1 MLTTLKHRNLQA
13 EQYES
18 RKTACSSKRKDF
30 STKRE
35 RIQAGNKGIQGNV
48 EQRNKNETKK
58 LKEDTNFHL

>member
-18 RKTACSSKRKDF
+18 REKEYKL
-30 STKRE
+30 E
-35 RIQAGNKGIQGNV
+35 NEGNV